1 MTRRNRLLRI
11 TALLM
16 VVLIFMFCFTGCKK
30 KTVDINKGKIGEAA
44 DLSGRTIA
52 VCQGAV
58 YDKLILEIVP
68 DANIEYYAN
77 YADMLTALG
86 AGRVDAFIGDAPSI
100 AFATR
105 ESEADFAILPEELFI
120 QDIGEVF
127 PLESEL
133 CDEFNEFLESYSEL
147 DELKAK
153 WIEGENP
160 ELDVAISDVPNTA
173 GRVIKFATESLNPPF
188 AYMKDGK
195 LAGYE
200 VELAEKFCLAKGYG
214 IEVSD
219 VTFGSIM
226 PGVTEGVY
234 DMAGSSITIT
244 DERRESLQFSNPV
257 YKSGASIVV
266 RPQDF
271 AQKAELMYKSI
282 DDIHGKKVG
291 VLTGAVTSEY
301 LEKAM
306 PDVER
311 VEFTAI
317 PDLAI
322 ALNSGKIDAY
332 AGDYPLLY
340 MLAAE
345 FDNQSVIPGFLVEE
359 KYGYI
364 LSKGNDEL
372 LALMNEFLEK
382 STEDGTLK
390 EIESL
395 WFDGTDEERGKA
407 MDLSALTA
415 ENGTIKMAISS
426 SIGAPMGF
434 VLNGKNVG
442 YDADVVYHFCQ
453 EYGYGLEITNYDFQG
468 MLAAVA
474 AGKVDIAGS
483 CITITPERQETMLM
497 TVPNY
502 VGGTCFVSKTA
513 SVAASDSNFFDGIA
527 SSFEKT
533 FIREGRWKL
542 FLSGIESTMII
553 TVLSIIFG
561 TALGFLIYLG
571 YKRENFLF
579 NKIVDFFS
587 WLLQGMPIVVFLMIL
602 FYIVFARASLSG
614 TSVAIVGFSMT
625 FAVSVLGMLNTSVAS
640 IDKGQTEAALALG
653 YSQRAAFFKM
663 VLPQAAQ
670 FFLPMLKSEIVSL
683 IKGTAVVGYIAVQDL
698 TKMGDIV
705 RSRTYEAFFPLIV
718 TAIIY
723 FILAGILTAIVSRIE
738 ISVDPKRRD
747 VSKLMKGVDEE

>member
-1 MTRRNRLLRI
+1 
-11 TALLM
+11 
-16 VVLIFMFCFTGCKK
+16 
-30 KTVDINKGKIGEAA
+30 
-44 DLSGRTIA
+44 
-52 VCQGAV
+52 
-58 YDKLILEIVP
+58 
-68 DANIEYYAN
+68 
-77 YADMLTALG
+77 
-86 AGRVDAFIGDAPSI
+86 
-100 AFATR
+100 
-105 ESEADFAILPEELFI
+105 
-120 QDIGEVF
+120 
-127 PLESEL
+127 
-133 CDEFNEFLESYSEL
+133 
-147 DELKAK
+147 
-153 WIEGENP
+153 
-160 ELDVAISDVPNTA
+160 
-173 GRVIKFATESLNPPF
+173 
-188 AYMKDGK
+188 
-195 LAGYE
+195 
-200 VELAEKFCLAKGYG
+200 
-214 IEVSD
+214 
-219 VTFGSIM
+219 
-226 PGVTEGVY
+226 
-234 DMAGSSITIT
+234 
-244 DERRESLQFSNPV
+244 
-257 YKSGASIVV
+257 
-266 RPQDF
+266 
-271 AQKAELMYKSI
+271 
-282 DDIHGKKVG
+282 
-291 VLTGAVTSEY
+291 
-301 LEKAM
+301 
-306 PDVER
+306 
-311 VEFTAI
+311 
-317 PDLAI
+317 
-322 ALNSGKIDAY
+322 
-332 AGDYPLLY
+332 
-340 MLAAE
+340 
-345 FDNQSVIPGFLVEE
+345 
-359 KYGYI
+359 
-364 LSKGNDEL
+364 
-372 LALMNEFLEK
+372 MNEFLEK

-434 VLNGKNVG
+434 ILNGKNVG

-502 VGGTCFVSKTA
+502 VGGTCFVCKTA
-513 SVAASDSNFFDGIA
+513 SGAASDSSFFDGIA